1 MTAHSKSKKSEVI
14 VEKNHTWKK
23 GATLIMGDSILSKI
37 REDKLCK
44 KGAIKV

>member
-14 VEKNHTWKK
+14 VEKNDTWKK
-23 GATLIMGDSILSKI
+23 GATLIMGDSILTKI